1 MQTLSMSL
9 GTWRPTGISL
19 WPSFIS
25 NIYSPLADTI
35 KRYILEYHVYAD
47 DAQLRLAFKT
57 DCPDKMIEC
66 KTTIKQCVRDIDDWM
81 VINKLKRNQVKTEVV
96 LITLRYRPRPSLEPF
111 QIGKMIVVPSSSAR
125 YLGVI
130 FDKCFNFSWE
140 LHKINLQVFSL
151 SHNKYR
157 LCDCE
162 IGSLQFSTIRSS
174 TTSHFKT
181 AIYSKHRGLSC
192 HTH

>member
-130 FDKCFNFSWE
+130 FDKCFNFS
-140 LHKINLQVFSL
+140 
-151 SHNKYR
+151 
-157 LCDCE
+157 
-162 IGSLQFSTIRSS
+162 
-174 TTSHFKT
+174 
-181 AIYSKHRGLSC
+181 
-192 HTH
+192 